1 MAISH
6 KNNNKY
12 KGNKKRHLN
21 LRSKKKRI
29 KLKPELKVKN
39 NIFQKG
45 GAFYEEYLVDGNNI
59 FESFMKSSQIRKNK
73 LEVMPSPTQEFYSKG
88 DKTNEAYKENVKKG
102 IENYIA
108 DPRAHVLTFI
118 CMHGKYFTDRLS
130 QGTLEYFI
138 VPSNVIICI
147 LTPPDTYNA
156 NYNIK
161 HPYYFLQD
169 NVFQTMKK
177 YRSKLKEE
185 TFFYDRWYSAQV
197 DLSDYFKFSNWF
209 YPGQLCHNFK
219 LSLSEREF
227 QERKKENFDLFME
240 KGGNVGFGN
249 WIIKYLY
256 ERFHKPGAGISLEG
270 QEIIKSLNPSY
281 KYFLLIESCNMTD
294 TNKYEAVKKY
304 GSHLY
309 NMYHLNQWVV
319 RAVEQELDTPVP
331 TLEET
336 KNFKYQGIRNQ
347 LQSLFRHSANDTLDK
362 IAPFR
367 LTDYIDRENT
377 KTEYFAKDYK
387 IEMYYEIIEKLSG
400 SYSDVT
406 EMQEYFK
413 FLKNLSMVEMLHFT
427 QLLAKK
433 LGSIEKKNLL
443 FMIKSVFGNNYFL
456 KETNNKISQVFQ
468 VIRALNNVD
477 HVKHIRNVEEN
488 RKALNMI
495 LNNFVIHAL
504 EIQYFLNVIT
514 EDEGVEKEKEPS
526 LSSLRG
532 VLDALNMRDA
542 DKYKYVIQQETV
554 VGAAAELF
562 KSGENHKLICTLLI
576 KSCKNL
582 PPGSIDLKTYR
593 FDSLEIFNCQ
603 TNDFDD
609 RRFQYDLEYFRT
621 HSLDCLVQNSH
632 FQASPRCSIFQYI
645 NYLYITKFPP
655 KQTKLKIGHYFHN
668 LNKLT
673 VEVSS
678 HIQQVAIEN
687 NKVESILVNSPTEV
701 PISPI
706 IHIRAL
712 NLQILQIKNVSLQNL
727 ILHNCGNLT
736 TLSLELLE
744 LGTERTNQLFNFIP
758 RLKKLHLKHCKFIGG
773 NAVTNKL
780 IIPPRLE
787 DILIHNF
794 DNGTIDFSETT
805 LDGLKRASLLFV
817 KMSVK
822 EILDAKDKFSREKL
836 DYLYIILDNMDKPES
851 EQRQKFYELEDY
863 LESIGSRVIQRTH
876 TDSEYEHFF
885 H

>member
-1 MAISH
+1 
-6 KNNNKY
+6 
-12 KGNKKRHLN
+12 
-21 LRSKKKRI
+21 
-29 KLKPELKVKN
+29 
-39 NIFQKG
+39 
-45 GAFYEEYLVDGNNI
+45 
-59 FESFMKSSQIRKNK
+59 
-73 LEVMPSPTQEFYSKG
+73 
-88 DKTNEAYKENVKKG
+88 
-102 IENYIA
+102 
-108 DPRAHVLTFI
+108 
-118 CMHGKYFTDRLS
+118 
-130 QGTLEYFI
+130 
-138 VPSNVIICI
+138 
-147 LTPPDTYNA
+147 
-156 NYNIK
+156 
-161 HPYYFLQD
+161 
-169 NVFQTMKK
+169 
-177 YRSKLKEE
+177 
-185 TFFYDRWYSAQV
+185 
-197 DLSDYFKFSNWF
+197 
-209 YPGQLCHNFK
+209 
-219 LSLSEREF
+219 
-227 QERKKENFDLFME
+227 
-240 KGGNVGFGN
+240 
-249 WIIKYLY
+249 
-256 ERFHKPGAGISLEG
+256 
-270 QEIIKSLNPSY
+270 
-281 KYFLLIESCNMTD
+281 
-294 TNKYEAVKKY
+294 
-304 GSHLY
+304 
-309 NMYHLNQWVV
+309 
-319 RAVEQELDTPVP
+319 
-331 TLEET
+331 
-336 KNFKYQGIRNQ
+336 
-347 LQSLFRHSANDTLDK
+347 
-362 IAPFR
+362 
-367 LTDYIDRENT
+367 
-377 KTEYFAKDYK
+377 
-387 IEMYYEIIEKLSG
+387 
-400 SYSDVT
+400 
-406 EMQEYFK
+406 
-413 FLKNLSMVEMLHFT
+413 
-427 QLLAKK
+427 
-433 LGSIEKKNLL
+433 
-443 FMIKSVFGNNYFL
+443 MIKSVFGNNYFL
-456 KETNNKISQVFQ
+456 EETNNKISQVFQ

-514 EDEGVEKEKEPS
+514 QDKEPS

-562 KSGENHKLICTLLI
+562 HSGENHKLICTLLI

-582 PPGSIDLKTYR
+582 PTGTIDLKTYR

-621 HSLDCLVQNSH
+621 HSFDCLVQNSH

-655 KQTKLKIGHYFHN
+655 EQTKLKIGHYFHN

-773 NAVTNKL
+773 EATTNKL

-822 EILDAKDKFSREKL
+822 DIFDAKDKFSREKL

-851 EQRQKFYELEDY
+851 QQRKSFYELEDY